1 MKKIT
6 IAILMLLGSFSMASA
21 ELGVKIGA
29 SMNIAVFHATGSD
42 LDASA
47 PTADT
52 NGVAARTQSEDATGV
67 AGFSSFFI
75 EKDLTFLPG
84 PLGRFS
90 VGYDFVD
97 KALEGDSKETRS
109 SLDAG
114 AAVAVNTDK
123 TQIVKIAF
131 ENMSTTYVTFNITDT
146 LYVKTGSI
154 SVDLVTKENLGTGGT
169 YGDETLSGSM
179 AGIGMSHMF
188 DNGIFFR
195 TEGTLIDID
204 SATAQTSGD
213 HTIDINDISGASAR
227 FSVGKAF

>member
-75 EKDLTFLPG
+75 EKDLSFLPG
-84 PLGRFS
+84 PFGRFS
-90 VGYDFVD
+90 IGYDFVD
-97 KALEGDSKETRS
+97 KALEGDATETRS
-109 SLDAG
+109 SLDSAST
-114 AAVAVNTDK
+114 NTDK
-123 TQIVKIAF
+123 TNVVKIAF

-154 SVDLVTKENLGTGGT
+154 SVDLVTKENMATDASF
-169 YGDETLSGSM
+169 GDESLSGSM
-179 AGIGMSHMF
+179 SGIGMSHMF
-188 DNGIFFR
+188 DNGMFFR
-195 TEGTLIDID
+195 AEGTLIDID

-213 HTIDINDISGASAR
+213 HTVDINDISGASAR

>member
-29 SMNIAVFHATGSD
+29 SMNIAVFHATGTD
-42 LDASA
+42 TDASSPLTEGLNSA
-47 PTADT
+47 
-52 NGVAARTQSEDATGV
+52 TQSEDATGV

-114 AAVAVNTDK
+114 AAAAVNTDK

-204 SATAQTSGD
+204 NATAQTSGD

>member
-47 PTADT
+47 PTADP

-97 KALEGDSKETRS
+97 KALEGDATETRS
-109 SLDAG
+109 SLDSAST
-114 AAVAVNTDK
+114 NTDK
-123 TQIVKIAF
+123 TNVVKIAF

-204 SATAQTSGD
+204 NATAQTSGD